1 MLNSV
6 KGFGDLEFYVYL
18 CKQKCWC
25 SRFMASHNDLSGV
38 ELKLGDIVAFYHSR
52 YKTRVGKVCGFTSK
66 QVRIYM
72 METYIDEE
80 HFYMFNEVKV
90 YPWCCVKV
98 YMQEELYH
106 QRVINPVESVDGE
119 VLDINFTE
127 LKVGDKVGV
136 YYAQNYR
143 IGVVSG
149 FTKNRVIVDFDFGF
163 MSEQIDHVRL
173 DHSKLAKIYN

>member
-1 MLNSV
+1 MKEIDKFV
-6 KGFGDLEFYVYL
+6 
-18 CKQKCWC
+18 
-25 SRFMASHNDLSGV
+25 DLSGV
-38 ELKLGDIVAFYHSR
+38 ELKLGDIVAFYHGR
-52 YKTRVGKVCGFTSK
+52 YKTRVGRVCGFTGK
-66 QVRIYM
+66 QVRIQFHM

-80 HFYMFNEVKV
+80 HFYMFSEVKV
-90 YPWCCVKV
+90 YPWCCVMV
-98 YMQEELYH
+98 YTQEELYR

-149 FTKNRVIVDFDFGF
+149 FTKNRVIVDFDFGV

-173 DHSKLAKIYN
+173 DRSKLAKIYNQDCNVKETWKNVKSIHD

>member
-1 MLNSV
+1 MKEIDKFV
-6 KGFGDLEFYVYL
+6 
-18 CKQKCWC
+18 
-25 SRFMASHNDLSGV
+25 DLSGV

-66 QVRIYM
+66 QVRIQFYM
-72 METYIDEE
+72 METYIDED
-80 HFYMFNEVKV
+80 HYYEVKV

-119 VLDINFTE
+119 ILDINFTE
-127 LKVGDKVGV
+127 LKVGDKVAV

-173 DHSKLAKIYN
+173 DHSKLAKIYNQDCNVKETWKNVMSIQC

>member
-1 MLNSV
+1 MKEIDKFV
-6 KGFGDLEFYVYL
+6 
-18 CKQKCWC
+18 
-25 SRFMASHNDLSGV
+25 DLSGV

-66 QVRIYM
+66 QVRIQFYM
-72 METYIDEE
+72 METYIDED
-80 HFYMFNEVKV
+80 HFYMFREVKV
-90 YPWCCVKV
+90 YPWRCVMV
-98 YMQEELYH
+98 YTQEELYR

-136 YYAQNYR
+136 YYSQNYR

-149 FTKNRVIVDFDFGF
+149 FTKNRVIVGFDFGV

-173 DHSKLAKIYN
+173 DRSKLAKIYNQDCNVKETWKNVMSIQG

>member
-1 MLNSV
+1 
-6 KGFGDLEFYVYL
+6 
-18 CKQKCWC
+18 
-25 SRFMASHNDLSGV
+25 
-38 ELKLGDIVAFYHSR
+38 
-52 YKTRVGKVCGFTSK
+52 
-66 QVRIYM
+66 M

-80 HFYMFNEVKV
+80 HFYMFSEVKV
-90 YPWCCVKV
+90 YPWCCVMV
-98 YMQEELYH
+98 YTQEELYR

-149 FTKNRVIVDFDFGF
+149 FTKNRVIVDFDFGV

-173 DHSKLAKIYN
+173 DRSKLAKIYNQDCNVKETWKNVKSIHD